1 MKKFYTIL
9 LSLLL
14 LAPALAAQKRNGA
27 NGSDKKGNTQV
38 EQPRRFN
45 ALNKIN
51 LVAAAV
57 SRLYVDVIDEDTIAE
72 KTIAAMLKQLDPHS
86 TYLPPHEAQQTLETL
101 SGKFD
106 GIGIQINML
115 EDTLFVVQTVVGG
128 PSEKAGI
135 LPGDRIISVDDS
147 IVAGVKLAVNDIIT
161 MLRGKRGSKVSIGI
175 MRRGVAEPI
184 YFTITRDK
192 IPVNSIDATYML
204 DDTTGYIRLSR
215 FAESSAE
222 EMGKAVKSLRKEG
235 MRNLIL
241 DLQGNGGGYLNVA
254 VKIADM
260 FLDKDQLIVYTE
272 GRNVRRAQEIA
283 TGNTLLPDERVV
295 VMVDE
300 LSASA
305 SEILAGALQD
315 WDRAVIV
322 GRRTFGKGLV
332 QRPIT
337 MPDKSLLRLTVAR
350 YHTPTGRCIQRPYV
364 KGENEAYD
372 QDLNERLAHGEL
384 LYADSIH
391 FTDSLQYKTLRI
403 GRTVYGGGGIMP
415 DVFVGLDTARYTAY
429 HRQLLR
435 RGILNRSIYT
445 YLDNH
450 RREIISKYRKVS
462 KFIDQYEID
471 DQLWAT
477 LDTLATE
484 TGIKPKDD
492 AEKEAS
498 RPLIALQLKALL
510 ARDLYNSTSTYYM
523 IYNPTNPIY
532 RKAMEIICSD
542 KYNKL
547 LKK

>member
-14 LAPALAAQKRNGA
+14 LATALAAQKRNGA
-27 NGSDKKGNTQV
+27 NGSDKKGNTQA

-147 IVAGVKLAVNDIIT
+147 IVAGIKLAVNDIIT

-184 YFTITRDK
+184 SFTITRDK

-222 EMGKAVKSLRKEG
+222 EMEKAVKSLRKEG

-384 LYADSIH
+384 LHADSIH

-403 GRTVYGGGGIMP
+403 GRTVYGGGSIMP

-498 RPLIALQLKALL
+498 RPLIAVQLKALL

>member
-27 NGSDKKGNTQV
+27 NGSDKKGNTQA

-106 GIGIQINML
+106 GIGIQINMR

-184 YFTITRDK
+184 SFTITRDK

-222 EMGKAVKSLRKEG
+222 EMEKAVKSLRKEG

-384 LYADSIH
+384 LHADSIH

-498 RPLIALQLKALL
+498 RPLIAVQLKALL

>member
-184 YFTITRDK
+184 SFTITRDK

-222 EMGKAVKSLRKEG
+222 EMEKAVKSLRKEG

-384 LYADSIH
+384 LHADSIH

-498 RPLIALQLKALL
+498 RPLIAVQLKALL

>member
-27 NGSDKKGNTQV
+27 NGSDKKGNTQI

-184 YFTITRDK
+184 SFTITRDK

-222 EMGKAVKSLRKEG
+222 EMEKAVKSLRKEG

-384 LYADSIH
+384 LHADSIH

-498 RPLIALQLKALL
+498 RPLIAVQLKALL

>member
-184 YFTITRDK
+184 SFTITRDK

-222 EMGKAVKSLRKEG
+222 EMEKAVKSLRKEG

-384 LYADSIH
+384 LHADSIH

-415 DVFVGLDTARYTAY
+415 DFFVGLDTARYTAY

-484 TGIKPKDD
+484 TGIKPKDE

-498 RPLIALQLKALL
+498 KPLIAVQLKALL

>member
-384 LYADSIH
+384 LHADSIH

>member
-27 NGSDKKGNTQV
+27 NGSDKKGNTQA

-51 LVAAAV
+51 LVAAAI

-184 YFTITRDK
+184 SFTITRDK

-222 EMGKAVKSLRKEG
+222 EMEKAVKSLRKEG

-384 LYADSIH
+384 LHADSIH

-498 RPLIALQLKALL
+498 KPLIAVQLKALL

>member
-27 NGSDKKGNTQV
+27 NGSDKKGNTQA

-45 ALNKIN
+45 ALNKIT

-184 YFTITRDK
+184 SFTITRDK

-222 EMGKAVKSLRKEG
+222 EMEKAVKSLRKEG

-384 LYADSIH
+384 LHADSIH

-498 RPLIALQLKALL
+498 RPLIAVQLKALL

>member
-38 EQPRRFN
+38 EQPRRLN

-184 YFTITRDK
+184 SFTITRDK

-222 EMGKAVKSLRKEG
+222 EMEKAVKSLRKEG

-384 LYADSIH
+384 LHADSIH

-498 RPLIALQLKALL
+498 RPLIAVQLKALL

>member
-184 YFTITRDK
+184 SFTITRDK

-222 EMGKAVKSLRKEG
+222 EMEKAVKSLRKEG

-384 LYADSIH
+384 LHADSIH

-498 RPLIALQLKALL
+498 KPLIAVQLKALL

>member
-184 YFTITRDK
+184 SFTITRDK

-222 EMGKAVKSLRKEG
+222 EMEKAVKSLRKEG

-384 LYADSIH
+384 LHADSIH
-391 FTDSLQYKTLRI
+391 FTDSLPYKTLRI

-498 RPLIALQLKALL
+498 KPLIAVQLKALL

>member
-38 EQPRRFN
+38 EHPRRFN

-184 YFTITRDK
+184 SFTITRDK

-222 EMGKAVKSLRKEG
+222 EMEKAVKSLRKEG

-384 LYADSIH
+384 LHADSIH

-498 RPLIALQLKALL
+498 KPLIAVQLKALL

>member
-27 NGSDKKGNTQV
+27 NGSDKKGNTQI
-38 EQPRRFN
+38 EQLRRFN

-184 YFTITRDK
+184 SFTITRDK

-222 EMGKAVKSLRKEG
+222 EMEKAVKSLRKEG

-384 LYADSIH
+384 LHADSIH

-498 RPLIALQLKALL
+498 RPLIAVQLKALL

>member
-27 NGSDKKGNTQV
+27 NGSDKKGNTQI

-184 YFTITRDK
+184 SFTITRDK

-222 EMGKAVKSLRKEG
+222 EMEKAVKSLRKEG

-384 LYADSIH
+384 LHADSIH

-415 DVFVGLDTARYTAY
+415 DVFVGLDTAR
-429 HRQLLR
+429 
-435 RGILNRSIYT
+435 
-445 YLDNH
+445 
-450 RREIISKYRKVS
+450 
-462 KFIDQYEID
+462 
-471 DQLWAT
+471 
-477 LDTLATE
+477 
-484 TGIKPKDD
+484 
-492 AEKEAS
+492 
-498 RPLIALQLKALL
+498 
-510 ARDLYNSTSTYYM
+510 
-523 IYNPTNPIY
+523 
-532 RKAMEIICSD
+532 
-542 KYNKL
+542 
-547 LKK
+547 

>member
-175 MRRGVAEPI
+175 MRRGVVEPI
-184 YFTITRDK
+184 SFTITRDK

-222 EMGKAVKSLRKEG
+222 EMEKAVKSLRKEG

-384 LYADSIH
+384 LHADSIH

-498 RPLIALQLKALL
+498 KPLIAVQLKALL

>member
-128 PSEKAGI
+128 PSEQAGI

-384 LYADSIH
+384 LHADSIH

>member
-27 NGSDKKGNTQV
+27 NGSDKKGNTQA

-184 YFTITRDK
+184 SFTITRDK

-222 EMGKAVKSLRKEG
+222 EMEKAVKSLRKEG

-384 LYADSIH
+384 LHADSIH

-403 GRTVYGGGGIMP
+403 GRTVYGGGGIIP

-498 RPLIALQLKALL
+498 RPLIAVQLKALL

>member
-27 NGSDKKGNTQV
+27 NGSDKKGNTQA

-184 YFTITRDK
+184 SFTITRDK

-204 DDTTGYIRLSR
+204 DDSTGYIRLSR

-222 EMGKAVKSLRKEG
+222 EMEKAVKSLRKEG

-384 LYADSIH
+384 LHADSIH

-498 RPLIALQLKALL
+498 RPLIAVQLKALL

>member
-161 MLRGKRGSKVSIGI
+161 MSRGKRGSKVSIGI

-184 YFTITRDK
+184 SFTITRDK

-222 EMGKAVKSLRKEG
+222 EMEKAVKSLRKEG

-305 SEILAGALQD
+305 SEILAVALQD

-384 LYADSIH
+384 LHADSIH

-498 RPLIALQLKALL
+498 KPLIAVQLKALL

>member
-27 NGSDKKGNTQV
+27 NGSDKKGNTQA

-72 KTIAAMLKQLDPHS
+72 KTIAPMLKQLDPHS

-106 GIGIQINML
+106 GIGIQINMR

-184 YFTITRDK
+184 SFTITRDK

-222 EMGKAVKSLRKEG
+222 EMEKAVKSLRKEG

-384 LYADSIH
+384 LHADSIH

-498 RPLIALQLKALL
+498 RPLIAVQLKALL

>member
-57 SRLYVDVIDEDTIAE
+57 SRLYVDVIDVDTIAE

-184 YFTITRDK
+184 SFTITRDK

-222 EMGKAVKSLRKEG
+222 EMEKAVKSLRKEG

-384 LYADSIH
+384 LHADSIH

-498 RPLIALQLKALL
+498 KPLIAVQLKALL

>member
-14 LAPALAAQKRNGA
+14 LAPALAAQKRNGV

-38 EQPRRFN
+38 EHPRRFN

-184 YFTITRDK
+184 SFTITRDK

-222 EMGKAVKSLRKEG
+222 EMEKAVKSLRKEG

-384 LYADSIH
+384 LHADSIH

-498 RPLIALQLKALL
+498 RPLIAVQLKALL

>member
-72 KTIAAMLKQLDPHS
+72 KTIDAMLKQLDPHS

-384 LYADSIH
+384 LHADSIH

-498 RPLIALQLKALL
+498 RPLIAVQLKALL

>member
-184 YFTITRDK
+184 SFTITRDK

-222 EMGKAVKSLRKEG
+222 EMEKAVKSLRKEG

-272 GRNVRRAQEIA
+272 GRIVRRAQEIA

-384 LYADSIH
+384 LHADSIH

-498 RPLIALQLKALL
+498 KPLIAVQLKALL

>member
-38 EQPRRFN
+38 EQSRRFN

-128 PSEKAGI
+128 PSEIAGI

-175 MRRGVAEPI
+175 MRRGVAKPI
-184 YFTITRDK
+184 SFTITRDK

-222 EMGKAVKSLRKEG
+222 EMEKAVKSLRKEG

-384 LYADSIH
+384 LHADSIH

-471 DQLWAT
+471 NQLWAT

-498 RPLIALQLKALL
+498 KPLIAVQLKALL

>member
-27 NGSDKKGNTQV
+27 NGSDKKGNTQA

-184 YFTITRDK
+184 SFTITRDK

-222 EMGKAVKSLRKEG
+222 EMEKAVKSLRKEG

-254 VKIADM
+254 VKIAVM

-384 LYADSIH
+384 LHADSIH

-498 RPLIALQLKALL
+498 RPLIAVQLKALL

>member
-184 YFTITRDK
+184 SFTITRDK

-222 EMGKAVKSLRKEG
+222 EMEKAVKSLRKEG

-384 LYADSIH
+384 LHADSIH

-498 RPLIALQLKALL
+498 RPLIAVQLKALH
-510 ARDLYNSTSTYYM
+510 ARDLHNSTSTYYM

>member
-38 EQPRRFN
+38 EQSRRFN

-72 KTIAAMLKQLDPHS
+72 KTIATMLKQLDPHS

-175 MRRGVAEPI
+175 MRRGVAKPI
-184 YFTITRDK
+184 SFTITRDK

-222 EMGKAVKSLRKEG
+222 EMEKAVKSLRKEG

-384 LYADSIH
+384 LHADSIH

-471 DQLWAT
+471 NQLWAT

-498 RPLIALQLKALL
+498 KPLIAVQLKALL

>member
-27 NGSDKKGNTQV
+27 NGSDKKGNTQI

-184 YFTITRDK
+184 SFTITRDK

-222 EMGKAVKSLRKEG
+222 EMEKAVKSLRKEG

-350 YHTPTGRCIQRPYV
+350 YHTPTGRCIQRPYI

-384 LYADSIH
+384 LHADSIH

-498 RPLIALQLKALL
+498 RPLIAVQLKALL

>member
-27 NGSDKKGNTQV
+27 NGSDKKGNTQA

-184 YFTITRDK
+184 SFTITRDK

-222 EMGKAVKSLRKEG
+222 EMEKAVKSLRKEG

-384 LYADSIH
+384 LHADSIH

-403 GRTVYGGGGIMP
+403 GRTVYGGGIMP

-498 RPLIALQLKALL
+498 RPLIAVQLKALL

>member
-27 NGSDKKGNTQV
+27 NGSDKKGNTQA

-57 SRLYVDVIDEDTIAE
+57 SRLHVDVIDEDTIAE

-184 YFTITRDK
+184 SFTITRDK

-222 EMGKAVKSLRKEG
+222 EMEKAVKSLRKEG

-384 LYADSIH
+384 LHADSIH

-498 RPLIALQLKALL
+498 RPLIAVQLKALL

>member
-184 YFTITRDK
+184 SFTITRDK
-192 IPVNSIDATYML
+192 IPVNSIDATYMH

-222 EMGKAVKSLRKEG
+222 EMEKAVKSLRKEG

-384 LYADSIH
+384 LHADSIH

-498 RPLIALQLKALL
+498 KPLIAVQLKALL

>member
-184 YFTITRDK
+184 SFTITRDK

-222 EMGKAVKSLRKEG
+222 EMEKAVKSLRKEG

-372 QDLNERLAHGEL
+372 QDMNERLAHGEL
-384 LYADSIH
+384 LHADSIH

-498 RPLIALQLKALL
+498 KPLIAVQLKALL

>member
-184 YFTITRDK
+184 SFTITRDK

-222 EMGKAVKSLRKEG
+222 EMEKAVKSLRKEG

-305 SEILAGALQD
+305 SESLAGALQD

-384 LYADSIH
+384 LHADSIH

-498 RPLIALQLKALL
+498 KPLIAVQLKALL

>member
-184 YFTITRDK
+184 SFTITRDK

-222 EMGKAVKSLRKEG
+222 EMEKAVKSLRKEG

-283 TGNTLLPDERVV
+283 TVNTLLPDERVV

-384 LYADSIH
+384 LHADSIH

-498 RPLIALQLKALL
+498 RPLIAVQLKALL

>member
-175 MRRGVAEPI
+175 MRRGVVEPI
-184 YFTITRDK
+184 SFTITRDK

-222 EMGKAVKSLRKEG
+222 EMEKAVKSLRKEG

-384 LYADSIH
+384 LHADSIH

-498 RPLIALQLKALL
+498 RPLIAVQLKALL

>member
-184 YFTITRDK
+184 SFTITRDK

-222 EMGKAVKSLRKEG
+222 EMEKAVKSLRKEG

-384 LYADSIH
+384 LHADSIH

-498 RPLIALQLKALL
+498 KPLIAVQLKALL

-542 KYNKL
+542 KYNNL

>member
-184 YFTITRDK
+184 SFTITRDK

-222 EMGKAVKSLRKEG
+222 EMEKAVKSLRKEG

-332 QRPIT
+332 QRPIDL
-337 MPDKSLLRLTVAR
+337 PDGSMIRLTIAR
-350 YHTPTGRCIQRPYV
+350 YYTPAGRCIQKPYDSSTDYN
-364 KGENEAYD
+364 K
-372 QDLNERLAHGEL
+372 DLIERFNHGEL
-384 LYADSIH
+384 MNADSIH
-391 FTDSLQYKTLRI
+391 FPDSLKVQTKKLK
-403 GRTVYGGGGIMP
+403 RTVYGGGGIMP
-415 DVFVGLDTARYTAY
+415 DYFVPIDTTLYTDY
-429 HRQLLR
+429 HRNLV
-435 RGILNRSIYT
+435 GKGV
-445 YLDNH
+445 
-450 RREIISKYRKVS
+450 IIKFTM
-462 KFIDQYEID
+462 KFIEDHRKELADKYKKFEHFNEKFIID
-471 DQLWAT
+471 DDMLAT
-477 LDTLATE
+477 LRE
-484 TGIKPKDD
+484 MG
-492 AEKEAS
+492 EKEGVKFNEEQYQKS
-498 RPLIALQLKALL
+498 LPLIKTQLKALI
-510 ARDLYNSTSTYYM
+510 ARDLWDMNEYFRVMNA
-523 IYNPTNPIY
+523 TNESVQ
-532 RKAMEIICSD
+532 KALEILRSGEYQ
-542 KYNKL
+542 KKL
-547 LKK
+547 K